1 MKKMLYLCTENVH
14 FSSDNNIYIQNDRVA
29 MWSPVGP
36 MLASIFMVE
45 LERCYTPCL
54 TRRLATE
61 DTLTTQFAI

>member
-14 FSSDNNIYIQNDRVA
+14 FSSDNNIYIQNDGVA

-54 TRRLATE
+54 ARRLTTE